1 MRTLATTPACLTHMR
16 KTPDMPPAPPRHR
29 TVARI
34 DHILEIVAR
43 TPRLTLSQIAHATQL
58 PVSSTKDL
66 LDELTVCGYLICRA
80 KRYEPGP
87 RPAVLSLLGEWTSPA
102 GIDHAELARLS
113 ETARAPLLLAV
124 LAGTQV
130 YYLDHAG
137 PRAPKRLQDT
147 ADQHQPRPVLR
158 TAAGRLLLA
167 LGAPVAPNVLAGL
180 KSSDPAGFASFELE
194 QPAIRRTRLAR
205 SDGLADPDIRA
216 IAIPVQVGDHVPAAL
231 VVTGR
236 RRGTND
242 RSLALD
248 AATRRLTTAMR
259 TRNEGVT

>member
-1 MRTLATTPACLTHMR
+1 MA
-16 KTPDMPPAPPRHR
+16 PAPPRHR
-29 TVARI
+29 TVARV
-34 DHILEIVAR
+34 DRILEVVAR
-43 TPRLTLSQIAHATQL
+43 NHRLTLSQIAHATQA

-66 LDELTVCGYLICRA
+66 LDELTACGYLVCRA

-87 RPAVLSLLGEWTSPA
+87 RPFVLGLVGEWASPA

-113 ETARAPLLLAV
+113 EAARAPLLLAV

-137 PRAPKRLQDT
+137 PRAPKRLQDPV
-147 ADQHQPRPVLR
+147 DQHQPRTVLR

-167 LGAPVAPNVLAGL
+167 LGAPLASNVLVGL
-180 KSSDPAGFASFELE
+180 KDSDPAGFASFEQEL
-194 QPAIRRTRLAR
+194 PAIRRARLAR

-216 IAIPVQVGDHVPAAL
+216 IAVPVQVGDHVPAAV

-248 AATRRLTTAMR
+248 AATRRLATAMR
-259 TRNEGVT
+259 ARNEGAT